1 MQLDEFDQVLRATL
15 DDVRLSRSEK
25 RALSE
30 VLADLPLEEHQ
41 LAVMRHHAFDMV
53 LAEMDH
59 SLAVDCVSWDVDLS
73 RHGPLLDWLEEVM
86 KVLSPPA
93 TPPSGGVE
101 SHAYFSPDD
110 NVARVIINL
119 FEKEHQTIDIC
130 VFTITDDRIARAILK
145 AHRRG
150 CQVRVVTDQ
159 SKATDLGSDIEEFRQ
174 AGIPVRCDR
183 SEHHMHHKFAIF
195 DNATLVNGS
204 YNWTRNAALFNEE
217 NLIVTSDPSLVH
229 DFRKTFERLWKEF
242 E

>member
-53 LAEMDH
+53 RAEMDH
-59 SLAVDCVSWDVDLS
+59 SPQK
-73 RHGPLLDWLEEVM
+73 PLLDWLEEVM